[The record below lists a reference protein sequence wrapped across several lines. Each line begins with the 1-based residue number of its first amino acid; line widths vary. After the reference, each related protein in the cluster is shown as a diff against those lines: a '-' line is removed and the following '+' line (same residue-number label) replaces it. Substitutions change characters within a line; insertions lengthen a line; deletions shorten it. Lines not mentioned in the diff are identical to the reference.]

1 MRTFPLITLLTLTMH
16 TTLSAQTVAGLHYL
30 VRQPTVSSAKPPV
43 LILLHGV
50 GSNEK
55 DLFSFADRIPGEYL
69 VISARASHTRAPGS
83 YAWYEVDFATGKPVF
98 DLAQAEQSCNTLI
111 RFIEQLG
118 DKHPFD
124 PARVHL
130 CGFSQGAI
138 MAYSVA
144 LTRPDLVRGIA
155 AMSGRLLEEVKPR
168 IIRSAQLQE
177 LSILITHGTQDATLP
192 VHYAREADGYLR
204 TIGIAPTLKTYPE
217 GHTISATMLA
227 DLIAWLE

>member
-1 MRTFPLITLLTLTMH
+1 MRTVPLTTLLILTMH
-16 TTLSAQTVAGLHYL
+16 TTLSAQTVAGLQTL

-50 GSNEK
+50 GSNEA

-69 VISARASHTRAPGS
+69 VISARARNTRAPGS

-98 DLAQAEQSCNTLI
+98 NLQQAEQSRNTLI

-124 PARVHL
+124 PARVYL

-138 MAYSVA
+138 TAYSVA

-168 IIRSAQLQE
+168 ITRSAQLQE
-177 LSILITHGTQDATLP
+177 LSILIIHGTQDATLP
-192 VHYAREADGYLR
+192 VNYAREADAYLR

-217 GHTISATMLA
+217 GHTISAAMLA
-227 DLIAWLE
+227 DLITWLE